1 MLQITTNI
9 VVHST
14 KRFARHSF
22 TEKANYLSWFCVILS
37 MILVLM
43 GFDPGSFAGLLGF
56 CGLILLIIGTTG
68 PLFETE
74 PLYGRLTEE
83 IIMTEDGIAYQNHF
97 HPFNSLQDF
106 KIDMKSFYKQQTG
119 NSRWGPKYFRGIN
132 NCIFFISDNAVVHE
146 YFLISS
152 GTEFDVLQKI
162 IDQAIVKEK
171 LSFRHSYLDMVSDI
185 YKQTEEYKQLIQKIK
200 HKNPTF
206 VS

>member
-14 KRFARHSF
+14 KRFATCSF
-22 TEKANYLSWFCVILS
+22 TEKVCYLSWICLICS
-37 MILVLM
+37 MILVFM
-43 GFDPGSFAGLLGF
+43 GFGPGSFTGLLALFGF
-56 CGLILLIIGTTG
+56 ILFIIGMTG

-74 PLYGRLTEE
+74 PLYGTLTEA
-83 IIMTEDGIAYQNHF
+83 IIITEDGITYQNNF

-106 KIDMKSFYKQQTG
+106 KIEMKSFYRQQTG

-132 NCIFFISDNAVVHE
+132 NRIFFISDNAIVHDH
-146 YFLISS
+146 FLISS
-152 GTEFDVLQKI
+152 GTEFDVLQEI

-171 LSFRHSYLDMVSDI
+171 LSFRHSYLDMVSDS
-185 YKQTEEYKQLIQKIK
+185 YKQTEEYRQLIQKIK